1 MLLSQAAVIRSISD
15 ISKSLAGYAQM
26 SPLPGLMPRHAEFYI
41 NNTALYQKY
50 YINETPKKALN
61 KHYLNFILLFVRRS
75 SIITK
80 LDKFY
85 QIGGYVM
92 GSLGGFEMIIMIVVM
107 IGIFYFFMIRP
118 ENKKKKKL
126 AEMRNSLAVGDTITT
141 IGGIFGKVVSVSED
155 KITFETGED
164 RVRIQVARWAV
175 STVGRA
181 TEEPAK

>member
-1 MLLSQAAVIRSISD
+1 
-15 ISKSLAGYAQM
+15 
-26 SPLPGLMPRHAEFYI
+26 
-41 NNTALYQKY
+41 
-50 YINETPKKALN
+50 
-61 KHYLNFILLFVRRS
+61 
-75 SIITK
+75 
-80 LDKFY
+80 
-85 QIGGYVM
+85 M